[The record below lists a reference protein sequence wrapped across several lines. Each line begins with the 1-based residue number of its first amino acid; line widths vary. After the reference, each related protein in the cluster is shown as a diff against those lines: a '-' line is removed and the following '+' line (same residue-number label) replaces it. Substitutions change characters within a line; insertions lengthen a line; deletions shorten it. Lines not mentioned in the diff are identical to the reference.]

1 MLYNKKTMLKL
12 CKELGIEIANS
23 SGYSMVKGVEI
34 DINEIETLFKQAE
47 IENIIFPKKEE

>member
-1 MLYNKKTMLKL
+1 MLYNEKTMLQL

-34 DINEIETLFKQAE
+34 NINEIETVFKDVK
-47 IENIIFPKKEE
+47 IED